1 MSKDDFVVLALPVP
15 LQPKFPFW
23 QEVAKECNISCMP
36 TFQFFKNGSKVAEF
50 SGADESKLEKM
61 ITDNK

>member
-1 MSKDDFVVLALPVP
+1 VNPTLQISDFG
-15 LQPKFPFW
+15 LQFF

-36 TFQFFKNGSKVAEF
+36 TFQFFKNGKKVAEF